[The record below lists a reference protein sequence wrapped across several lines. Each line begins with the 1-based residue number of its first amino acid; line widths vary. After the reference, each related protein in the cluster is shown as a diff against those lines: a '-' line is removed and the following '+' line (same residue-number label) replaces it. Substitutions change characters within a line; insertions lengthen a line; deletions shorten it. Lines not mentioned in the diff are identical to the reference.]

1 MTGQEGLPKRTHEKK
16 VDRQKWG
23 NTTRGSAEAGLAGG
37 DTQPPE
43 GLGWHRS
50 RCLKT
55 RSSESSLLPDEWQPL
70 DLCQKCC
77 AESRCDVSACLA
89 LDRHEGLWVK

>member
-37 DTQPPE
+37 DTQPP
-43 GLGWHRS
+43 GG
-50 RCLKT
+50 
-55 RSSESSLLPDEWQPL
+55 PGV
-70 DLCQKCC
+70 
-77 AESRCDVSACLA
+77 A
-89 LDRHEGLWVK
+89 